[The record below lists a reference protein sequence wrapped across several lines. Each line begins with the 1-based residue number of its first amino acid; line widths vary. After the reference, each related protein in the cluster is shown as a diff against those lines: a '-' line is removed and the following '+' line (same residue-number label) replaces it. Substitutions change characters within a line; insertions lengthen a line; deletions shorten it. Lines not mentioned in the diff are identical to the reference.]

1 MQSSDKSKMQSSRH
15 PHASPMPVRTIAG
28 IAVVDTLLVKRAYEV
43 AREHL
48 DPYLFNHVM
57 RSWLFATLIAEQ
69 KGDPYDAEVL
79 AVSALLHDI
88 GLSERFAGP
97 LRFEVEGA
105 NFARELASG
114 FDVDTRRAQLIW
126 DSIALNSTPSICLHK
141 EAEAALCVLGVGLDW
156 GGWGYER
163 LPTQQI
169 ARIVEEFPRLAMK
182 RRFTQAICSLCEQRP
197 ETTHDNF
204 ARDFG
209 TRYVSG
215 YEVPS
220 MVDSLLNAPFEE

>member
-1 MQSSDKSKMQSSRH
+1 M
-15 PHASPMPVRTIAG
+15 
-28 IAVVDTLLVKRAYEV
+28 KRACET
-43 AREHL
+43 AHEHL

-69 KGDPYDAEVL
+69 NGDPYDAEVL

-88 GLSERFAGP
+88 GLSEAFVGP

-105 NFARELASG
+105 NFARELAYG
-114 FDVDTRRAQLIW
+114 FGVDERQAQLIW

-156 GGWGYER
+156 GGWGYDR
-163 LPTQQI
+163 LPSERI

-182 RRFTQAICSLCEQRP
+182 QRFAQAICSLCEHRP
-197 ETTHDNF
+197 ETTYDNF

-209 TRYVSG
+209 VRYIPG
-215 YEVPS
+215 YEAPS
-220 MVDSLLNAPFEE
+220 MVDGLLKAPFEE